1 MPSFENDAIN
11 FHLNERMKEEINSHH
26 VCVKLFK
33 YPKVNLACAQSKWK
47 WWLDRSPCAWTNRGK
62 GKLYRE
68 MVV

>member
-33 YPKVNLACAQSKWK
+33 YPKVNLACARNQNGNGGWIGHPVPGPIVEKANCIEKW
-47 WWLDRSPCAWTNRGK
+47 
-62 GKLYRE
+62 
-68 MVV
+68 